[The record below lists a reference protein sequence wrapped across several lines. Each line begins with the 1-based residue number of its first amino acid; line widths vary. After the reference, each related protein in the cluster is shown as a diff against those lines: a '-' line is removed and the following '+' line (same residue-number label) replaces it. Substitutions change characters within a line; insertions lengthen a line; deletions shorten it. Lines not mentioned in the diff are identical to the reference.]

1 MVRIDDDTMNVLDKI
16 TQAIKLLQE
25 VDEYKNQL
33 SSLQQEVDYKLSDL
47 YHVIENDPL
56 NAPQS
61 CRIVKKIK
69 ELRQQRRK
77 YLNDYE
83 LIKCYQ
89 NNIQKLTYYDNRKM
103 LLAELNKTNNR
114 LKQPYKNRVYT
125 DEDMKELLG
134 VK

>member
-47 YHVIENDPL
+47 YHIIENDPL

-114 LKQPYKNRVYT
+114 LHQAYKNRIYSE
-125 DEDMKELLG
+125 EDIKELLG